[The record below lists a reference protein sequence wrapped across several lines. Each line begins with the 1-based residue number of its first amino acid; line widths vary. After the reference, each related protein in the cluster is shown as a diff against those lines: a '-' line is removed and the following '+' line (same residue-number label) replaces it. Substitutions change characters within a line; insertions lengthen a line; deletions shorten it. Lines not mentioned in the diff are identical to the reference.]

1 MLYMYFLRNFV
12 IFQTRGLELI
22 GCKLQLAMLCEGLIL
37 SEQDIVL
44 KKMQNSMLY
53 MYFLRKRFH
62 S

>member
-44 KKMQNSMLY
+44 KKCKILC
-53 MYFLRKRFH
+53 FTCTF
-62 S
+62 

>member
-12 IFQTRGLELI
+12 IFQIRRLELI

-44 KKMQNSMLY
+44 NIAKGTTDPGVDCFDQ
-53 MYFLRKRFH
+53 
-62 S
+62 